1 MVKSLPLALLVSA
14 GLFSSTA
21 PASAYITYGLTTVNG
36 TQYDLSPFADL
47 SNANLTHAN
56 LTGAN
61 INFANLTGANLS
73 TATLDYS
80 LLAFADFTR
89 ANLVFANLNHAILTF
104 ADLPYANLSF
114 ANLIGAQ
121 LFLTDLTGVNLTFA
135 TVSYSNWTDFSTN
148 SGATGLSSYSYN
160 TGLIFYAG
168 PSPVPEPS
176 TYGLIGIGALGLAF
190 AARRRKL
197 KSA

>member
-1 MVKSLPLALLVSA
+1 MTKSLPLGLLVTA
-14 GLFSSTA
+14 GLLSSTA

-160 TGLIFYAG
+160 TRLIFYAG
-168 PSPVPEPS
+168 PAPVPEPS
-176 TYGLIGIGALGLAF
+176 TYGLIGIGALGVAF
-190 AARRRKL
+190 AARRRKV
-197 KSA
+197 K